1 MKEIYKNTFIYKV
14 CEELGINIKDLAFKM
29 NKTLKCLE
37 NWRKDESQI
46 PSREKEFIN
55 LLLQNKRL
63 INEIRS
69 FEKHKV
75 ILNMPI
81 TSDEFG
87 GAIFSQGLTNGTLK
101 RLKDYKII
109 LEEI

>member
-1 MKEIYKNTFIYKV
+1 
-14 CEELGINIKDLAFKM
+14 
-29 NKTLKCLE
+29 
-37 NWRKDESQI
+37 
-46 PSREKEFIN
+46 
-55 LLLQNKRL
+55 
-63 INEIRS
+63 
-69 FEKHKV
+69 
-75 ILNMPI
+75 MPI